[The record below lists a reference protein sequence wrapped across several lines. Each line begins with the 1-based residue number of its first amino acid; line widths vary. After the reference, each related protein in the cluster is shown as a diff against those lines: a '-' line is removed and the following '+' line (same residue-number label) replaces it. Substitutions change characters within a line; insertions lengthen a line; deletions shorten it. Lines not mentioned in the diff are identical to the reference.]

1 MPLTRPKKV
10 RTENLSGTIPTV
22 NLPTIPAANMPTGSI
37 VQTVWS
43 HITDAA
49 TYSSSGGA
57 LLDTAMTA
65 NITPIS
71 SSNKILVQ
79 MFGSWGAQNNAQH
92 ATQQIVRTVGS
103 TNTTLDLATNKGNRR
118 GSTGHFGAQES
129 YSNNPNN
136 YGLWPNIVCYLDSP
150 ATTSQVT
157 YKVKAGPYGTGTFYF
172 NRTKEDRNTANYD
185 PRSTS
190 FICLMEVVA

>member
-1 MPLTRPKKV
+1 MPLTRPKKIL
-10 RTENLSGTIPTV
+10 TGNLQGNVPT
-22 NLPTIPAANMPTGSI
+22 ANMPTGSI
-37 VQTVWS
+37 VQTVWE

-49 TYSSSGGA
+49 SYSTTSGGP
-57 LLDTAMTA
+57 LQSTAMTA
-65 NITPIS
+65 NITPTS

-92 ATQQIVRTVGS
+92 VTQQVVRTVGS
-103 TNTTLDLATNKGNRR
+103 TDTTLDLATNKGNRR

-129 YSNNPNN
+129 YTNAPNE
-136 YGLWPNIVCYLDSP
+136 YGLWPNIVWYLDSP

-157 YKVKAGPYGTGTFYF
+157 YTLKVAPYNTGTFHF
-172 NRTKEDRNTANYD
+172 NRTHADRNTSTYD

-190 FICLMEVVA
+190 FVCLMEVVA